1 MTSRG
6 CGVLVMTMIIVVN
19 RQLSD
24 SDAAAVRKTGQ
35 HQLRQ
40 QASQPDQPPVSTPSA
55 LCDF

>member
-1 MTSRG
+1 
-6 CGVLVMTMIIVVN
+6 MTMIIVVN

-24 SDAAAVRKTGQ
+24 SDAAAVVRKTGQ

>member
-1 MTSRG
+1 
-6 CGVLVMTMIIVVN
+6 MTMIIVVN